1 MDLLALRAAFL
12 LTTNQAEWFG
22 LKVDRNAAWIALLS
36 KSTFKP
42 AEPSGFNNPYE
53 ISPNQT
59 TIAWKDAASHDRNC
73 VESHWFVMPTAYLSA
88 KPVHL

>member
-22 LKVDRNAAWIALLS
+22 LKVDRNAAWIAPLS

-42 AEPSGFNNPYE
+42 AVPSGFNNPYE

-59 TIAWKDAASHDRNC
+59 TTAWKDAASHDRNSI
-73 VESHWFVMPTAYLSA
+73 ESRSFCDADSLFA
-88 KPVHL
+88 AQPVHL